1 MTSQQTTN
9 PQQKLAIFDLD
20 GTLFRWQLYHEL
32 VYKLKDKGCFPPDV
46 ADKLDEAFLGWTS
59 RRTSFHDYEMAMLN
73 LFANQLPHISTET
86 FDETATEIVKSS
98 GHKVYR
104 YTYNLLKQL
113 KQDGYFLL
121 ALSGSQ
127 QEVVDQFA
135 ELYGFDGW
143 IGSLY
148 ERDEHG
154 FTGNT
159 VRHVPS
165 SKDSIIIAYAEEH
178 GYDLTEA
185 LAIGDSGSDI
195 SILSLVGEPIAF
207 NPAEELLD
215 VARDKGWRIVVERK
229 NIAYEM
235 RQQSDGKLVITDT
248 KIY

>member
-1 MTSQQTTN
+1 MT
-9 PQQKLAIFDLD
+9 QKLAVFDLD

-32 VYKLKDKGCFPPDV
+32 VYRLKDKGCFPQDV

-59 RRTSFHDYEMAMLN
+59 RRTSFHDYERAMLT
-73 LFANQLPHISTET
+73 LFADQLPHVPTDV
-86 FDETATEIVKSS
+86 FDETAAEIVKSS

-104 YTYNLLKQL
+104 YTYELLRQRKSE
-113 KQDGYFLL
+113 GYFCL

-127 QEVVDQFA
+127 QEIVDQFA

-154 FTGNT
+154 FTGEF

-165 SKDSIIIAYAEEH
+165 SKDSIITAYADEH
-178 GYDLTEA
+178 GYDLSEA
-185 LAIGDSGSDI
+185 LAVGDSGSDI
-195 SILSLVGEPIAF
+195 AILDIVGEPIAF
-207 NPAEELLD
+207 NPAEELLA
-215 VARDKGWRIVVERK
+215 VAREKGWRIVIERK

-235 RQQSDGKLVITDT
+235 RTDQTGQLVVTDT
-248 KIY
+248 HIY